1 MRIVRLATNFT
12 SGELDPLLRGR
23 SDLDQYQNGLERAK
37 NVMVQPQGG
46 LRRRDGLRFISDF
59 TGFTAFKLIPFEFST
74 TDSYLLVFV
83 VGRIYVYKAGVRQT
97 NINGSGND
105 YITATGLTAAMLDE
119 LDYAQAVDTLI
130 ICHEDLQT
138 KRLVRNSDTSWT
150 WENLP
155 LVNIPKF
162 AFTLLTNEPTFTIT
176 PDAISGNVTLTASS
190 VTTDT
195 GIAQAGSSDTI
206 TLKNSTSFTTDDEP
220 NGMFIVLTSGTGA
233 GQTRH
238 VENYVAATKV
248 ATIYPAWTTA
258 PDATTHY
265 KVVPFAETAVGEY
278 AQVKSGFGRARYVE
292 YVSDTEMKAVTV
304 VPFFDTSDIVAGDW
318 ESEHGY
324 EPTWSATRGWPR
336 SATFHQSR
344 LYFGGSKQRTNTIWG
359 SRVINYFDFDPGTG
373 LDDEGLEATLST
385 NQYNAITRIQ
395 SQSDLR
401 IFTTS
406 GEFIIVNSQNQPI
419 TPDTLLVRPQTRL
432 GAKAGVPIEDL
443 NGASVFVQRS
453 GKSLNAFQFTD
464 TTASYQSTP
473 LSVLSSHLIKDP
485 VDLAIRRGTS
495 TDETDTLYVVN
506 GQDGSMVTYSILASQ
521 GVIAASEFTTGIN
534 EGDEF
539 IAVAAEIE
547 TVYVIVKRTINATT
561 KYYLEQFDRD
571 ALLDSSLYATVGSA
585 TSSVAV
591 DHLPNTQI
599 WVRADGLVQAQRTV
613 PATAPFTVSI
623 DPAANEDYEVGID
636 ISVEIKTMPQEPNL
650 PTGSSL
656 GVQKRILQVDAL
668 VKDSQHMNI
677 NGSLISFQTIG
688 TAVFNNPIPEF
699 TGRKTIHGL
708 LGYSSEGQI
717 TVSQSYPLK
726 LNLIAM
732 EYRLSLGN

>member
-23 SDLDQYQNGLERAK
+23 SDLEQYQNGLERAK
-37 NVMVQPQGG
+37 NVLVQPQGG
-46 LRRRDGLRFISDF
+46 LRRRDGLRFIDDL
-59 TGFTAFKLIPFEFST
+59 TGFTAFKLVPFEFST

-83 VGRIYVYKAGVRQT
+83 TGRIYVYKAGVLQT

-105 YITATGLTAAMLDE
+105 YITATGLTANMLDE

-162 AFTLLTNEPTFTIT
+162 AFALDTHEPQFTIT
-176 PDAISGNVTLTASS
+176 PSAISGNITLTASS
-190 VTTDT
+190 ATTDN
-195 GIAQAGSSDTI
+195 GGAQAGSSNTI
-206 TLKNSTSFTTDDEP
+206 TLKASTSFTSDDQP
-220 NGMFIVLTSGTGA
+220 NGMFVVLTSGTGA

-238 VENYVAATKV
+238 IEDYVASTKV
-248 ATIYPAWTTA
+248 ATVFPAWTTP
-258 PDATTHY
+258 PDATTNY
-265 KVVPFAETAVGEY
+265 KVAPFAESAVGEF

-292 YVSDTEMKAVTV
+292 YVSDTVMKAVTV
-304 VPFFDTSDIVAGDW
+304 VPFFDISGIVAGDW

-324 EPTWSATRGWPR
+324 EDTWSSTRGWPR

-373 LDDEGLEATLST
+373 LDDEGLEATIST
-385 NQYNAITRIQ
+385 NQYNAITRII
-395 SQSDLR
+395 SQADLR
-401 IFTTS
+401 VFTTG
-406 GEFIIVNSQNQPI
+406 GEFIVSTGEGQPI
-419 TPDTLLVRPQTRL
+419 TPASFIVRPQTRL

-443 NGASVFVQRS
+443 NGASIFVQRS
-453 GKSLNAFQFTD
+453 GQSLNAFQYTD
-464 TTASYQSTP
+464 RTASYQITP
-473 LSVLSSHLIKDP
+473 ISVLSSHLIKDP
-485 VDLAIRRGTS
+485 IDLAIRRGTS

-506 GQDGSMVTYSILASQ
+506 GQDGSMTVYSILSSQ
-521 GVIAASEFTTGIN
+521 GVIAASEFTTGID
-534 EGDEF
+534 EADEF
-539 IAVAAEIE
+539 IAVAAELDV
-547 TVYVIVKRTINATT
+547 VYVIVKRTVNSAT
-561 KYYLEQFDRD
+561 KYYLEKFDRD
-571 ALLDSSLYATVGSA
+571 ALLDSSLYATVGSS
-585 TSSVAV
+585 TTSVAV
-591 DHLPNTQI
+591 NHLPNTQI
-599 WVRADGLVQAQRTV
+599 WVRADGLVQAQRAV
-613 PATAPFTVSI
+613 PASSPYDVSI
-623 DPAANEDYEVGID
+623 SPAAEEDYEVGID
-636 ISVEIKTMPQEPNL
+636 IPVEIRTMPQEPNL
-650 PTGSSL
+650 PSGSSV
-656 GVQKRILQVDAL
+656 GVQKRVLQVDTL

-677 NGSLISFQTIG
+677 NGYLISFQTIG
-688 TAVFNNPIPEF
+688 TPVFNNPIPSF

-708 LGYSSEGQI
+708 LGYTDEGKI
-717 TVSQSYPLK
+717 TVTQSYPLK

>member
-1 MRIVRLATNFT
+1 
-12 SGELDPLLRGR
+12 
-23 SDLDQYQNGLERAK
+23 
-37 NVMVQPQGG
+37 
-46 LRRRDGLRFISDF
+46 
-59 TGFTAFKLIPFEFST
+59 
-74 TDSYLLVFV
+74 
-83 VGRIYVYKAGVRQT
+83 
-97 NINGSGND
+97 
-105 YITATGLTAAMLDE
+105 
-119 LDYAQAVDTLI
+119 
-130 ICHEDLQT
+130 
-138 KRLVRNSDTSWT
+138 
-150 WENLP
+150 
-155 LVNIPKF
+155 
-162 AFTLLTNEPTFTIT
+162 
-176 PDAISGNVTLTASS
+176 
-190 VTTDT
+190 
-195 GIAQAGSSDTI
+195 
-206 TLKNSTSFTTDDEP
+206 
-220 NGMFIVLTSGTGA
+220 
-233 GQTRH
+233 
-238 VENYVAATKV
+238 V
-248 ATIYPAWTTA
+248 ATIYPAWTT
-258 PDATTHY
+258 PPNSGTGY
-265 KVVPFAETAVGEY
+265 KVVAFAEAAVGEF
-278 AQVKSGFGRARYVE
+278 AQVKSGFGRVRYVE
-292 YVSDTEMKAVTV
+292 YVSDTQMKAVTV
-304 VPFFDTSDIVAGDW
+304 VPFFDTSGIVSGKW

-324 EPTWSATRGWPR
+324 EPTWSSTRGWPR

-359 SRVINYFDFDPGTG
+359 SRVISYFDFDPGTA

-385 NQYNAITRIQ
+385 SQYNAITRIQ

-401 IFTTS
+401 IFTTG
-406 GEFIIVNSQNQPI
+406 GEFIVSNSQGQPI
-419 TPDTLLVRPQTRL
+419 TPATFLVRPQTRL

-443 NGASVFVQRS
+443 NGASIFVQRS

-464 TTASYQSTP
+464 STVSYSSTP

-506 GQDGSMVTYSILASQ
+506 GEDGSMTVYSILSSQ

-539 IAVAAEIE
+539 IAVASEIE

-561 KYYLEQFDRD
+561 KYYLEKFDRD

-591 DHLPNTQI
+591 NHLPNTQI

-613 PATAPFTVSI
+613 PASSPYTVSI
-623 DPAANEDYEVGID
+623 SPSAEEDYEVGID
-636 ISVEIKTMPQEPNL
+636 IPVEIRTMPQEPSL

-668 VKDSQHMNI
+668 VKESQHMNI
-677 NGSLISFQTIG
+677 NGSLIAFQTIG

-708 LGYSSEGQI
+708 LGYTVEGQI

>member
-1 MRIVRLATNFT
+1 MQIVRLATNFT

-23 SDLDQYQNGLERAK
+23 SDLAQYQNGLERAK

-46 LRRRDGLRFISDF
+46 LRRRDGLRFIGDY

-83 VGRIYVYKAGVRQT
+83 AGRIYVYKAGVLQT

-119 LDYAQAVDTLI
+119 LDYTQAVDTLI

-138 KRLVRNSDTSWT
+138 KRLVRNSDTSWA
-150 WENLP
+150 WEDLP
-155 LVNIPKF
+155 FINIPKF
-162 AFTLLTNEPTFTIT
+162 AFVLDTHEPQFTIT
-176 PDAISGNVTLTASS
+176 PSAIAGNITLTASS
-190 VTTDT
+190 TTTDT
-195 GIAQAGSSDTI
+195 GTAQAGSSNTI
-206 TLKNSTSFTTDDEP
+206 TLKSASSFTTDDKP
-220 NGMFIVLTSGTGA
+220 NGMFVVLTSGTGA

-238 VENYVAATKV
+238 IEDYVASTKV
-248 ATIYPAWTTA
+248 ATVFPAWDTA
-258 PDATTHY
+258 PNSTTGY
-265 KVVPFAETAVGEY
+265 KVVPFAETTVGEFV
-278 AQVKSGFGRARYVE
+278 QVKSGFGRARYVE

-304 VPFFDTSDIVAGDW
+304 VPFFDTTGIPAGDW

-324 EPTWSATRGWPR
+324 ENTWSSTRGWPR

-373 LDDEGLEATLST
+373 LDDEGLEATIST
-385 NQYNAITRIQ
+385 DQYNAITRII

-401 IFTTS
+401 VFTTG
-406 GEFIIVNSQNQPI
+406 GEFAIANSQGQPV
-419 TPDTLLVRPQTRL
+419 TPATLLVRPQTRL
-432 GAKAGVPIEDL
+432 GAKSGVPIEDL
-443 NGASVFVQRS
+443 NGASIFVQRS
-453 GKSLNAFQFTD
+453 GRSINAFQYTD
-464 TTASYQSTP
+464 TTASYQITP
-473 LSVLSSHLIKDP
+473 ISVLSSHLIKDP
-485 VDLAIRRGTS
+485 IDLAIRRGTS
-495 TDETDTLYVVN
+495 TDETDMLYVVN
-506 GQDGSMVTYSILASQ
+506 GQDGTMTVYSILSSQ

-534 EGDEF
+534 EADEF
-539 IAVAAEIE
+539 IAVAVEID

-561 KYYLEQFDRD
+561 KYYLEKFDRD

-585 TSSVAV
+585 TASVAV
-591 DHLPNTQI
+591 NHLPNTQI

-613 PATAPFTVSI
+613 PASAPYTVSI
-623 DPAANEDYEVGID
+623 SPSAEEDYEVGID
-636 ISVEIKTMPQEPNL
+636 IAVEIKTMPQEPNL

-656 GVQKRILQVDAL
+656 GVQKRIMQVDAL
-668 VKDSQHMNI
+668 VKSSQHMNI
-677 NGSLISFQTIG
+677 NGYLIAFQTLG
-688 TAVFNNPIPEF
+688 TPVLNNPITEF

-708 LGYSSEGQI
+708 LGYSDDGQI
-717 TVSQSYPLK
+717 TVSQTYPLK